1 MDKEELLLVLTNHL
15 EEKLKYNNFNFKFS
29 VKTIK
34 REDCVT
40 SEFFQ
45 QDRSAPFLC
54 LMKTTYESIQ
64 VFFLPLSD
72 YEALCEIW
80 AHQSMHNPKIT
91 VTEFDNGQF
100 KLLLPNGIE
109 PKTPRLI
116 IKDIE
121 EVVNVI
127 YENFINYFKDI

>member
-1 MDKEELLLVLTNHL
+1 MDKEKLLRILTKHL
-15 EEKLKYNNFNFKFS
+15 EEKLQYNNFEFKFL
-29 VKTIK
+29 VKTIR

-45 QDRSAPFLC
+45 QDRSSPFFC
-54 LMKTTYESIQ
+54 LMKTNYENIQ

-80 AHQSMHNPKIT
+80 SHQSTHSPILT
-91 VTEFDNGQF
+91 VTEFDDGKF
-100 KLLLPNGIE
+100 EVLYPNRIE
-109 PKTPRLI
+109 SKIQRLI
-116 IKDIE
+116 IKSIE

-127 YENFINYFKDI
+127 YENFINYYNGI